1 MNATI
6 WTTAIACAVMGG
18 IYFAFSSFVM
28 TSLAVMPKPQGIA
41 AMQSINR
48 VIVSSWFIVLFFG
61 TTLASLGLAVWGA
74 THWGHTSALPL
85 VAGGLLYVLG
95 MFVVTAAFNVPLN
108 DALDVVDPATA
119 AAAQVWSKY
128 LRDWTRYNHLRTLC
142 SVAASG
148 LFIAGAWMGR

>member
-1 MNATI
+1 MNTTI
-6 WTTAIACAVMGG
+6 WTTALACAAMGG

-28 TSLAVMPKPQGIA
+28 TSLAAIPRPQGIA

-61 TTLASLGLAVWGA
+61 TTLASLGLGVWGA
-74 THWGHTSALPL
+74 TRWSSAGAGLL
-85 VAGGLLYVLG
+85 VAGGLVYVLG
-95 MFVVTAAFNVPLN
+95 MFVCTAAFNVPLN
-108 DALDVVDPATA
+108 NALDAVDPASSA
-119 AAAQVWSKY
+119 AAEVWSRY

-148 LFIAGAWMGR
+148 LFIAAAWMGR